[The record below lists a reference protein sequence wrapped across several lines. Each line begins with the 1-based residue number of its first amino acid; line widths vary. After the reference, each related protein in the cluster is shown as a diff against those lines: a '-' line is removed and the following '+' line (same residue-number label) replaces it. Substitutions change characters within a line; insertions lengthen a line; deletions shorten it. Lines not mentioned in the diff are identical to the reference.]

1 MSMRYPDFQGE
12 VVLLAKIHYANTN
25 LATELQAVAT
35 ALASD
40 TTTHDRTIQTPPAG
54 LFSDAPAAGQSRLT
68 RDLLNLVNI
77 AKAGNLPTPSIIAAI
92 DGVAGVLF
100 KPGNIDV
107 PAVYGPTI
115 SQRWYGWPIV
125 NLHPGKLGG
134 NAHLRMRI
142 NGLEAGDQRRHECQH
157 LHAGQLATLAHQV
170 TCIVTATNATP
181 PPTAAPIS
189 NQISV
194 A

>member
-1 MSMRYPDFQGE
+1 M
-12 VVLLAKIHYANTN
+12 VLLAKIHYANTN
-25 LATELQAVAT
+25 MATELQAVAT

-40 TTTHDRTIQTPPAG
+40 NTTHDRTIQTPPAG

-68 RDLLNLVNI
+68 RDLCNLVNI
-77 AKAGNLPTPSIIAAI
+77 AKAGNLPTASIIAAI

-100 KPGNIDV
+100 PPGVIDV
-107 PAVYGPTI
+107 PAVYGPTG
-115 SQRWYGWPIV
+115 S
-125 NLHPGKLGG
+125 L
-134 NAHLRMRI
+134 NA
-142 NGLEAGDQRRHECQH
+142 GTV
-157 LHAGQLATLAHQV
+157 GQLLTCTQGNWAGSPSSYAYQWKRDGSTNIGTNANTYTLVSGDSGHQV
-170 TCIVTATNATP
+170 GCVVTATNATP

>member
-54 LFSDAPAAGQSRLT
+54 LFSDAPAANQSRLT

-100 KPGNIDV
+100 PPGNIDV
-107 PAVYGPTI
+107 PYASANASPPVVGTVCTVTVGNWAGTPSSYAYAWYRNGVVIAGATAATYTLVSADIGGKQITAV
-115 SQRWYGWPIV
+115 
-125 NLHPGKLGG
+125 
-134 NAHLRMRI
+134 
-142 NGLEAGDQRRHECQH
+142 
-157 LHAGQLATLAHQV
+157 
-170 TCIVTATNATP
+170 VTATNVTGS
-181 PPTAAPIS
+181 TAAPPS
-189 NQISV
+189 NAI
-194 A
+194 AT